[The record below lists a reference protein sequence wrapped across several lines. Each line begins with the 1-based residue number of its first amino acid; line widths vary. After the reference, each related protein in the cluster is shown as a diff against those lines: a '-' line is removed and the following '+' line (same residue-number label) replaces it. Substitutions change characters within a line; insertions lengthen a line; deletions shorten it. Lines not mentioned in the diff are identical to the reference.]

1 MQLEGLTIKSGMK
14 IELPAAPV
22 DYYICTFGTN
32 LTSTPVPIRQTYIT
46 GTSALVYDTDDNLYV
61 TGTGYNTS
69 VYRSLYQGVTVKF
82 NTSATV
88 DWQTGLST
96 SSSDFPAMYSINL
109 DSSNNV
115 YVAGSF
121 TRNWQDSTK
130 SPTYQIAKYNSNG
143 ALQWQRNL
151 GYGFTSFVPNFGK
164 GLVVEKSTGNFYV
177 TGDIVIGSVGSQT
190 TQMSLIKYNSSGIIQ
205 WARQIGRSGTNEH
218 SNAVTLDST
227 GNVYIAGS
235 TTYSGQNAASIVK
248 YNSSGVL
255 QWQTCLSG
263 TTNSNANEFSGIA
276 IDSSDNIF
284 VCGRTTIGN
293 NILTVGMIAKYNS
306 SGTLIWQRKISNP
319 SICLLYGISTDNEG
333 DVYAVGISSSY
344 SGLVVKYSTSG
355 ELQWQRRVSGVHST
369 LGYAIIDLSSIAF
382 DSSNNMTVGGY
393 VVPNQAR
400 SNNDML
406 ILKLPPDGTLTGTY
420 GVNGYQITYE
430 ADVNTSE
437 PLTQTPVTSTMTSES
452 VTYGEAGPST
462 LDSSSTSFVNIVTQ
476 I

>member
-32 LTSTPVPIRQTYIT
+32 LTSNPVPIRQAYIT

-69 VYRSLYQGVTVKF
+69 VYRSVYQGVTVKF

-88 DWQTGLST
+88 DWQTSLSA
-96 SSSDFPAMYSINL
+96 SSSDYPAMYSINL

-115 YVAGSF
+115 YVAGAF
-121 TRNWQDSTK
+121 TRNRQDITK
-130 SPTYQIAKYNSNG
+130 SPTYQIAKYNTNG

-151 GYGFTSFVPNFGK
+151 GYGFTSFVPNFGQ

-177 TGDIVIGSVGSQT
+177 TGDTVIGSIGSQT
-190 TQMSLIKYNSSGIIQ
+190 TQMTLIKYNSSGIIQ

-218 SNAVTLDST
+218 SNAVALDST

-263 TTNSNANEFSGIA
+263 TTNSNSNEFSSIT

-284 VCGRTTIGN
+284 VCGHTTTISN
-293 NILTVGMIAKYNS
+293 LTVGMIAKYNS

-319 SICLLYGISTDNEG
+319 SIVKLYGISTDNEG
-333 DVYAVGISSSY
+333 DVYAVGIPGSY
-344 SGLVVKYSTSG
+344 YGLVVKYSTSG
-355 ELQWQRRVSGVHST
+355 ELQWQRRVSGEHST
-369 LGYAIIDLSSIAF
+369 LGFAIIQFSSIAF
-382 DSSNNMTVGGY
+382 DSSNNMTIGGS
-393 VVPNQAR
+393 VTPDDAR
-400 SNNDML
+400 SNSDML
-406 ILKLPPDGTLTGTY
+406 ILRLPPDGTLTGTY
-420 GVNGYQITYE
+420 GVNGYQITYG

-452 VTYGEAGPST
+452 VTYAEAGPST

>member
-1 MQLEGLTIKSGMK
+1 MQLEGLTIQPGMK
-14 IELPAAPV
+14 IELPSAPV

-32 LTSTPVPIRQTYIT
+32 LTSNPVPIRQTAIS

-61 TGTGYNTS
+61 TGWGYNTS
-69 VYRSLYQGVTVKF
+69 VYRSVYQGVTVKF

-88 DWQTGLST
+88 DWQTSLSA
-96 SSSDFPAMYSINL
+96 SSSDAPYMYSINL

-115 YVAGSF
+115 YVAGTF
-121 TRNWQDSTK
+121 TRNYQDSTK
-130 SPTYQIAKYNSNG
+130 SPTYQIAKYNTNG

-151 GYGFTSFVPNFGK
+151 GYGFTSFVPNFGQ

-218 SNAVTLDST
+218 SEAVSLDST

-248 YNSSGVL
+248 YNSSGLL

-263 TTNSNANEFSGIA
+263 TTNSNANEFSSIT

-284 VCGRTTIGN
+284 VCGRTTTISN
-293 NILTVGMIAKYNS
+293 LTVGMIAKYNS

-333 DVYAVGISSSY
+333 DVYAVGITSSFN
-344 SGLVVKYSTSG
+344 GFVVKYSTSG
-355 ELQWQRRVSGVHST
+355 DLQWQRKVSGVHST
-369 LGYAIIDLSSIAF
+369 LGYAIIRFSSIAF
-382 DSSNNMTVGGY
+382 DSSNNMTIGGS
-393 VVPNQAR
+393 VTPDQAR
-400 SNNDML
+400 SNADML
-406 ILKLPPDGTLTGTY
+406 ILRLPPDGTLTGTY